1 MVATSVP
8 GTAVAGRARS
18 DAFARLLDTGTLTD
32 APDSTE
38 ASPGQTEAAAP
49 VRGLLNRSASLLKPD
64 APAPQITTAPKPN
77 PPDRTQ
83 VKPPARA
90 KHELKANGKKPQ
102 TDQPSVTTAAQP
114 ELSPTTATPIV
125 EARPPS
131 NASTTPTRAAP
142 EDIAAVQYG
151 PVTHRAAAPHA
162 DEPQPSP
169 SAAKPEQ
176 PAQPAP
182 ARQSDGSVAALP
194 AAPVTTTAQP
204 LPTALMAHA
213 PEPVAKT
220 EAASRISAPSPTTAP
235 ATQAAAQAPTAAVP
249 AIAVTAHLTNPQHL
263 TIHLTPPEL
272 GKLEVRIDRP
282 TDAPA
287 RVEIKVEHA
296 HTLDLLSQDQP
307 KLQQALDQAG
317 VPAQRQLVLTLSDN
331 GGGSNGSNADRRA
344 ASASR
349 PEPDASDAAATG
361 NEPPYA
367 PRWVQSALDITA

>member
-1 MVATSVP
+1 MVATSLP
-8 GTAVAGRARS
+8 GTAVAGRVRS
-18 DAFARLLDTGTLTD
+18 DAFARLLDTGSLTD
-32 APDSTE
+32 TPDFTE
-38 ASPGQTEAAAP
+38 TTPGQTGAAAP
-49 VRGLLNRSASLLKPD
+49 SHWLLNRSASLLKPD
-64 APAPQITTAPKPN
+64 APSPLITTAPKPN

-83 VKPPARA
+83 VKPSTRA

-102 TDQPSVTTAAQP
+102 TDQPSVTTATQP
-114 ELSPTTATPIV
+114 ELSPTTATPIAD
-125 EARPPS
+125 ARPPS
-131 NASTTPTRAAP
+131 DASTTPTRAAP
-142 EDIAAVQYG
+142 EDIEAVQYG
-151 PVTHRAAAPHA
+151 SVTHRTAAPHA

-169 SAAKPEQ
+169 GAAKSEQ
-176 PAQPAP
+176 PAQSAT
-182 ARQSDGSVAALP
+182 ARPSDAAVAALP

-204 LPTALMAHA
+204 LPTALVAHA
-213 PEPVAKT
+213 PESVAKT
-220 EAASRISAPSPTTAP
+220 DAAGRISAPSSTAP

-263 TIHLTPPEL
+263 TIQLTPPEL